1 MDLGMEL
8 IKKWYFI
15 VAAIVGAIFTISTV
29 DSDLVKKNY
38 NLVEEWYLSTPSMS
52 GSWSS
57 RTESD
62 NEGSISANEWLE
74 NDNQTTMDLNVY
86 DGKFDGI
93 ISTPA
98 IRNFIRA
105 TPQITDYFLL
115 EGYKHAFRKS
125 GVGYVYEIIMGKK
138 YLFAVVDVKLEGE
151 NLVLTDK
158 TEGGSEFIPK
168 EIILLKR
175 SDEAF
180 GERLDAHSSDVVK
193 QKIEQ
198 FSKARQ
204 RSGE

>member
-1 MDLGMEL
+1 
-8 IKKWYFI
+8 
-15 VAAIVGAIFTISTV
+15 
-29 DSDLVKKNY
+29 
-38 NLVEEWYLSTPSMS
+38 
-52 GSWSS
+52 
-57 RTESD
+57 
-62 NEGSISANEWLE
+62 
-74 NDNQTTMDLNVY
+74 
-86 DGKFDGI
+86 
-93 ISTPA
+93 
-98 IRNFIRA
+98 
-105 TPQITDYFLL
+105 
-115 EGYKHAFRKS
+115 
-125 GVGYVYEIIMGKK
+125 MGKK